1 MPYLCSMSLTHEEI
15 PIDFDPRWIAVLQR
29 LRDQFGKKPELET
42 ILFLIGM
49 NELGKVEDKFSKEQ
63 KQDLMHIAVCRLLSA
78 DGYYRLAGWDDDQWP
93 MWEATKE
100 LPAWSA
106 AEQEIII
113 KQHIIRY
120 FEENKLL

>member
-1 MPYLCSMSLTHEEI
+1 MSLTHEEI

-49 NELGKVEDKFSKEQ
+49 NELGKVRDKFSKEQ